1 MVIGDLFHGLLRK
14 RDYEYFINKARGLFE
29 TAREESDPEKKMA
42 LVEQTRQVL
51 VQAIKYDNTQPE
63 AYIMRAEVWVAFQ
76 ESNDDLVCAKQDLQ
90 RAIRV
95 APGCRENAEKL
106 LSQVTMRLS
115 HSRAM

>member
-14 RDYEYFINKARGLFE
+14 RDYEYYINKARGLFDA
-29 TAREESDPEKKMA
+29 ARAESDPEKKVA

-51 VQAIKYDNTQPE
+51 VQAMKYDNNLPD

-76 ESNDDLVCAKQDLQ
+76 ENDDDLVCAKQDLQ
-90 RAIRV
+90 LAIRV
-95 APGCRENAEKL
+95 SPASRENVEKL

-115 HSRAM
+115 HSRAL